1 VLSEAAGKGRALS
14 FVLQRLKEAGCEPAN
29 VQVAGDSGNDVELFQ
44 VSCSSSFGAC
54 TSLRLKLLKHQ
65 SSRS

>member
-14 FVLQRLKEAGCEPAN
+14 FVLQRLKEAGCEPAH

-44 VSCSSSFGAC
+44 VSLQQLLADAC
-54 TSLRLKLLKHQ
+54 PRLQASTHW
-65 SSRS
+65 SSRC